1 MSENILTGIA
11 IFLTSLLLFYVFLG
25 MFALYQDEN
34 AMVSVLRQLILD
46 GKLQLYHVWIYLLAV
61 LVAVTTVFLSLL
73 RP

>member
-34 AMVSVLRQLILD
+34 AMVSILRQLIWLFFWYS
-46 GKLQLYHVWIYLLAV
+46 G
-61 LVAVTTVFLSLL
+61 S
-73 RP
+73 R